1 MMDLMVVLA
10 SFILI
15 LIFIKRGLDVGLTLF
30 IASLFLIFLL
40 KPMIFLNVFLEV
52 LSSHS
57 TWYLILTS
65 SLIAFLAELY
75 RLTTLIR
82 DLGLSVARV
91 LRSPK
96 LAIMITPAIIGLLPV
111 AGGALMSAPIVEALS
126 GILGF
131 NSELAVYAN
140 VWFRHTIF
148 LVYPLSSLMVTISA
162 LTGTPIESLILM
174 QFPTS
179 LFMILIGYLITFY
192 RRGSGHSSNMILEK
206 AKTPLWFSIMPL
218 FISLVSAIFLRIFF
232 GDFGMT
238 LGVFL
243 GVLTIIFICKIDFRN
258 IFKAASDR
266 RVRNIAFT
274 AFSTMLLQKAFTLT
288 GASNVLSN
296 FLRDVGIPLIILEYF
311 IPGILGLFTGSPLT
325 GIVLSLPIISG
336 FIEISVKDISR
347 VYISSYLFYIA
358 SPIHLCYVYTAQYFN
373 INLSKSYRY
382 LIPSVLASLIFTI
395 ILYSLT

>member
-1 MMDLMVVLA
+1 MDLIVVLA
-10 SFILI
+10 SFMLI
-15 LIFIKRGLDVGLTLF
+15 LVFIKKGLDVGLTLF
-30 IASLFLIFLL
+30 MASLFLIFLL
-40 KPMIFLNVFLEV
+40 KPMVFINVFFEV
-52 LSSHS
+52 LSSYS

-96 LAIMITPAIIGLLPV
+96 LAIVITPAIIGLLPV

-162 LTGTPIESLILM
+162 LTGTSIESLIFM

-179 LFMILIGYLITFY
+179 LFMILIGYLITFH
-192 RRGSGHSSNMILEK
+192 RRGGVHSSNMVLEK

-218 FISLVSAIFLRIFF
+218 FISLFSAIFLRIFF

-243 GVLTIIFICKIDFRN
+243 GVLTIIFICRIDFRS
-258 IFKAASDR
+258 ILKAASDR

-274 AFSTMLLQKAFTLT
+274 AFSTMLLQKTFTLT
-288 GASNVLSN
+288 GASSILSN
-296 FLRDVGIPLIILEYF
+296 FLRGMGIPLMILEYF
-311 IPGILGLFTGSPLT
+311 IPGVLGLFTGSPLT
-325 GIVLSLPIISG
+325 GIVLSLPIIGG
-336 FIEISVKDISR
+336 FIDVSVKDISR

-373 INLSKSYRY
+373 SNLSRSYRY

-395 ILYSLT
+395 VLYSLT